1 VEVTLVVVQ
10 PDGQTRSV
18 TMKRARLLIGRKP
31 ECDIRIPVSSVS
43 REHCEL
49 RIEGG
54 KLLAKD
60 MGSSNGTY
68 VNRERIQETE
78 LSAGQLLAVGPAVFV
93 VRIDGEPEAVDGKK
107 AYAQGSA
114 PEPVGASGAP
124 GSRPAAPGGAKPAK
138 PAKAAAP
145 QAPKPASKPAAK
157 PDDDDDDD
165 LDLRSPDDSSVSDF
179 DFDFLDDE
187 EDKKQPGL

>member
-1 VEVTLVVVQ
+1 MEVTLVVVQ

-18 TMKRARLLIGRKP
+18 TMKRARLLIGRKQ

-49 RIEGG
+49 RIDGG

-93 VRIDGEPEAVDGKK
+93 VRIDGQPETVDGKK

-124 GSRPAAPGGAKPAK
+124 GSRPAAPGGAKPAQ
-138 PAKAAAP
+138 AAAP
-145 QAPKPASKPAAK
+145 QAPKPAAKPAAK
-157 PDDDDDDD
+157 PADDDDDDD

-187 EDKKQPGL
+187 EDKKQPRL